1 MRITFPHM
9 GNLYIALEGLFN
21 YLDVDIVLPPPI
33 NKETI
38 SLGTQNTPEAACLP
52 FKIILGNFIQAIEEG
67 ADTLIM
73 LGGKGPCR
81 FGYFGTMAEGILK
94 DKGYD
99 FNMILLEG
107 TNLLRVIN
115 QIKIRTETSYW
126 QIFKALRFSW
136 FKLLLVDEF
145 EKLTL
150 KIRPREARTG
160 AVSAIFDE
168 ALLLVRQ
175 AKNIDELIK
184 IKNKVISEF
193 NKQITA
199 RPVLRVG
206 IVGDIY
212 MMIEPSVNHRV
223 EVLLGN
229 LGVEVCRS
237 IFISDWLL
245 HTVLPHKKYKY
256 KKSMLEAGDPYLRN
270 FIGGHGLD
278 SVANT
283 VLYAKSGYDGVIQIM
298 PMTCM
303 PEIVAMSILPEV
315 QSHHGIP
322 VLNMVLD
329 EHSGEAGFT
338 TRIEAFVDL
347 LEKKKEKITV

>member
-9 GNLYIALEGLFN
+9 GNLYIALEGIFN
-21 YLDVDIVLPPPI
+21 YLDVEVVLPPLI

-38 SLGTQNTPEAACLP
+38 NLGTQNTPEAACLP
-52 FKIILGNFIQAIEEG
+52 FKIILGNFIQALNQG
-67 ADTLIM
+67 ADTVVM
-73 LGGKGPCR
+73 LGGNGPCR
-81 FGYFGTMAEGILK
+81 FGYFGTLAEGILK
-94 DKGYD
+94 DKGYQFD
-99 FNMILLEG
+99 MILLEG
-107 TNLLRVIN
+107 SNLLPGVNLLKR
-115 QIKIRTETSYW
+115 QSGTTYW
-126 QIFKALRFSW
+126 QIIKAIRLGW
-136 FKLLLVDEF
+136 AKLVLIDEL

-150 KIRPREARTG
+150 KIRPRESRPG

-175 AKNIDELIK
+175 AKNNEELIK
-184 IKNKVISEF
+184 IKNKVLSEF
-193 NKQITA
+193 DKQKTG

-212 MMIEPSVNHRV
+212 MMIEPSVNHRM

-245 HTVLPHKKYKY
+245 HSVNPHKKHLY
-256 KKSMLEAGDPYLRN
+256 KKSMLEAGYPYLKD

-283 VLYAKSGYDGVIQIM
+283 VLYAQKGYDGVIQIM

-303 PEIVAMSILPEV
+303 PEIVALSILPEV
-315 QSHHGIP
+315 HNQHGIP
-322 VLNMVLD
+322 MLNMVLD
-329 EHSGEAGFT
+329 EHSGEVGFA
-338 TRIEAFVDL
+338 TRIEAFIDL
-347 LEKKKEKITV
+347 LEKRKEKITV